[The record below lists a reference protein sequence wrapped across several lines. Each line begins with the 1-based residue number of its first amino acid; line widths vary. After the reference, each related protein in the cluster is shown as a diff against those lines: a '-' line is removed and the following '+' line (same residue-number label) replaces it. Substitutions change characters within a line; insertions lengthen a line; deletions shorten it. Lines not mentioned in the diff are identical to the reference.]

1 MNQIPLRGC
10 APEPLIHYLKALG
23 ILRLVAEQLDP
34 QARAAWDGDTFMLET
49 EKTKADLVDFFIN
62 DYRPTPLMSPWNGSS
77 GFGEGE
83 DITGREAIR
92 FSSGERLEIY
102 RAAIND
108 VLSLPEL
115 PSVGHLTVTDF
126 LNRIEQAITE
136 SKNQEGKDVSD
147 WKNLISAARNDLIK
161 FPNAEDLT
169 KSTLESIERTKDS
182 TGDKAEKKKL
192 SELLKVLS
200 KVRNVV
206 KKFKRAAGKDDII
219 KACRNRLNDETV
231 EWLDAAVVL
240 FESESGEV
248 PLLGAGGI
256 DGKLEFARNFMSRLS
271 SVIPELLKTEI
282 EAKRQKDLNKN
293 AQNPAKIEKVNKQ
306 IAEQIERRVNES
318 EQNLKASLFAE
329 CSPILENA
337 AVGQFQPSG
346 AGGAPNASHTPKIDS
361 GEGMVNPWDF
371 ILALE
376 GSLMLASATVRQ
388 LAAGART
395 KASFP
400 FTVHNSNIGYG
411 TATDNEKV
419 RAEIWLPLW
428 SRFTGYAEI
437 AHIFKE
443 GRVQFSDSK
452 GRIKTV
458 RTGFDFA
465 RAIAELGVDR
475 GIDAFQRYAFIERN
489 GQANLA
495 TPLGVFEV
503 RERPLVSLIH
513 QLDRGRWLDSF
524 TRASSDEK
532 KTPPRFVR
540 ARKRIEEAIFRLCA
554 TGSPEHL
561 RETLLALGAAEAE
574 LAKGEKF
581 RDEAKKRNIELR
593 PLKDLSLRWV
603 RECDDHSDEFK
614 IATSLAAISGA
625 AKVGSLRSNLE
636 PFDSAT
642 RNWSQR
648 STSAIWSAAALEE
661 NLAAVLQRRS
671 IDARSQSLSHPPL
684 SSIRFAS
691 LKAVDAFLKRETDDE
706 KIEDLLRG
714 LILIDWT
721 DAELF
726 ESKSETRAVPPTLS
740 RAYALLK
747 FLFLP
752 EGKFQPKPDAEIII
766 IKHEPSIIPLLRAGR
781 IPDALDVAARR
792 LRASGV
798 MPLTTDFYLRKEDG
812 VRLASALLIPI
823 DEPSRRE
830 VARLVLRDE
839 TED

>member
-1 MNQIPLRGC
+1 MNQILLRGC

-34 QARAAWDGDTFMLET
+34 QVRAAWDDDTFMLET
-49 EKTKADLVDFFIN
+49 EKTKEDLVDFFLN
-62 DYRPTPLMSPWNGSS
+62 RYRPTPLVAPWNGSS
-77 GFGEGE
+77 GF
-83 DITGREAIR
+83 
-92 FSSGERLEIY
+92 Y
-102 RAAIND
+102 
-108 VLSLPEL
+108 P
-115 PSVGHLTVTDF
+115 
-126 LNRIEQAITE
+126 
-136 SKNQEGKDVSD
+136 KDVKQREFFMALCKANEERFID
-147 WKNLISAARNDLIK
+147 YAQTFAAGQLIVGDRKEQPKAEEKAAMLQAARQV
-161 FPNAEDLT
+161 FP
-169 KSTLESIERTKDS
+169 
-182 TGDKAEKKKL
+182 DKA
-192 SELLKVLS
+192 V
-200 KVRNVV
+200 
-206 KKFKRAAGKDDII
+206 D
-219 KACRNRLNDETV
+219 
-231 EWLDAAVVL
+231 WLDAAFVL
-240 FESESGEV
+240 GEEKPEYPPILGSGGNDGRLDFTV
-248 PLLGAGGI
+248 NYVARLL
-256 DGKLEFARNFMSRLS
+256 
-271 SVIPELLKTEI
+271 SVFPEILKNEKKPQ
-282 EAKRQKDLNKN
+282 E
-293 AQNPAKIEKVNKQ
+293 KIKQ
-306 IAEQIERRVNES
+306 SYTQIH
-318 EQNLKASLFAE
+318 AALFADE
-329 CSPILENA
+329 IATLESA
-337 AVGQFQPSG
+337 AVGQYHPAG
-346 AGGAPNASHTPKIDS
+346 AGGANASQGATGGS
-361 GEGMVNPWDF
+361 YVNPWDF

-437 AHIFKE
+437 AYIFKE

-452 GRIKTV
+452 GRIKAV

-495 TPLGVFEV
+495 TPLGVFKV
-503 RERPLVSLIH
+503 PKQERPLVSLIH

-554 TGSPEHL
+554 TGSSEHL

-574 LAKGEKF
+574 LANGGRF
-581 RDEAKKRNIELR
+581 RDEKNLH

-614 IATSLAAISGA
+614 IAASLAAIRGEG
-625 AKVGSLRSNLE
+625 KVGSLRSNLE

-648 STSAIWSAAALEE
+648 STSAIWSTAALEE

-671 IDARSQSLSHPPL
+671 IDARSQSLSHPPIM
-684 SSIRFAS
+684 SSRFAS

-721 DAELF
+721 NAEQKF
-726 ESKSETRAVPPTLS
+726 ESRTETPTLP

-747 FLFLP
+747 LLFLP
-752 EGKFQPKPDAEIII
+752 NGEFQPKSNAETIV

-781 IPDALDVAARR
+781 ITDALNVAARR

-798 MPLTTDFYLRKEDG
+798 MPLTTDFYLREEDG
-812 VRLASALLIPI
+812 ARLASALLIPI

>member
-1 MNQIPLRGC
+1 MNQISLRGC

-23 ILRLVAEQLDP
+23 ILRLVAEQLNP
-34 QARAAWDGDTFMLET
+34 QARAAWVGDTFMLET
-49 EKTKADLVDFFIN
+49 EKTKEDLVDFFLN
-62 DYRPTPLMSPWNGSS
+62 HYRPTPLVAPWNGSS
-77 GFGEGE
+77 GF
-83 DITGREAIR
+83 
-92 FSSGERLEIY
+92 Y
-102 RAAIND
+102 
-108 VLSLPEL
+108 P
-115 PSVGHLTVTDF
+115 
-126 LNRIEQAITE
+126 
-136 SKNQEGKDVSD
+136 KDVKQREFFMTLCKANEERFID
-147 WKNLISAARNDLIK
+147 YAETFAAGRLIVGDREVQPKAEEKAAMLQAARQV
-161 FPNAEDLT
+161 FP
-169 KSTLESIERTKDS
+169 
-182 TGDKAEKKKL
+182 DKA
-192 SELLKVLS
+192 V
-200 KVRNVV
+200 
-206 KKFKRAAGKDDII
+206 D
-219 KACRNRLNDETV
+219 
-231 EWLDAAVVL
+231 WLDAAFVL
-240 FESESGEV
+240 GEEKPEYPPILGSGGNDGRLDFTV
-248 PLLGAGGI
+248 NYAARLLAV
-256 DGKLEFARNFMSRLS
+256 F
-271 SVIPELLKTEI
+271 PETLKNEKKPQEKI
-282 EAKRQKDLNKN
+282 RQSNT
-293 AQNPAKIEKVNKQ
+293 Q
-306 IAEQIERRVNES
+306 IRA
-318 EQNLKASLFAE
+318 ALFADE
-329 CSPILENA
+329 IATLESA
-337 AVGQFQPSG
+337 AVGQYHPAG
-346 AGGAPNASHTPKIDS
+346 AGGANASQGATGGS
-361 GEGMVNPWDF
+361 YVNPWDF

-388 LAAGART
+388 LATGART

-452 GRIKTV
+452 GKIKPV

-540 ARKRIEEAIFRLCA
+540 ARKRIEEAIFQLCV

-574 LAKGEKF
+574 LANGERF
-581 RDEAKKRNIELR
+581 RDDKNLR

-625 AKVGSLRSNLE
+625 GKVGSLRSNLE

-671 IDARSQSLSHPPL
+671 IDARSQGLSHPPIT
-684 SSIRFAS
+684 SRRFAS
-691 LKAVDAFLKRETDDE
+691 LKAVNAFLKRETDDE
-706 KIEDLLRG
+706 KIEGLLRG

-721 DAELF
+721 NAEPF
-726 ESKSETRAVPPTLS
+726 EPKVETRAVPPTLS

-747 FLFLP
+747 MLFLP
-752 EGKFQPKPDAEIII
+752 EGKFQPKPDAEMII
-766 IKHEPSIIPLLRAGR
+766 IKHEPSIIPLLRAR
-781 IPDALDVAARR
+781 RVSDALDVAARR

-798 MPLTTDFYLRKEDG
+798 MPLTTDFYLREEDG
-812 VRLASALLIPI
+812 ARLASALLIPI
-823 DEPSRRE
+823 DEPSRRA
-830 VARLVLRDE
+830 VARLVLRYE
-839 TED
+839 TEE

>member
-1 MNQIPLRGC
+1 MNRISLRGC

-49 EKTKADLVDFFIN
+49 EKTKEDLVDFFLN
-62 DYRPTPLMSPWNGSS
+62 DYCPTPLMSPWNGGS

-102 RAAIND
+102 RAAINH

-136 SKNQEGKDVSD
+136 SKNQEGKDVAD
-147 WKNLISAARNDLIK
+147 WKNLISAARNELIK
-161 FPNAEDLT
+161 FPNAEELT
-169 KSTLESIERTKDS
+169 KNTFESIEKIKDS
-182 TGDKAEKKKL
+182 VSDKAEKKNF
-192 SELLKVLS
+192 SELLKALS

-219 KACRNRLNDETV
+219 KACRNRLSDETV
-231 EWLDAAVVL
+231 EWFDAAVVL

-271 SVIPELLKTEI
+271 SVIPELLKMEI
-282 EAKRQKDLNKN
+282 EAKKQKDLNKN
-293 AQNPAKIEKVNKQ
+293 AQNPAKIEKINKQ
-306 IAEQIERRVNES
+306 IADQVKRQVSES
-318 EQNLKASLFAE
+318 EQNLKSCLFAE

-346 AGGAPNASHTPKIDS
+346 AGGAPNAAHTPKIDS
-361 GEGMVNPWDF
+361 SEGMVNPWDF

-443 GRVQFSDSK
+443 GRVQFSDSRGK
-452 GRIKTV
+452 IKAV

-554 TGSPEHL
+554 TGNPEHL
-561 RETLLALGAAEAE
+561 RETLLALGTAEAE
-574 LAKGEKF
+574 LANGGRF
-581 RDEAKKRNIELR
+581 RDEKNLH

-603 RECDDHSDEFK
+603 RECDDLSDEFK
-614 IATSLAAISGA
+614 IATSIAAISSAG
-625 AKVGSLRSNLE
+625 KVGALRSNLE

-671 IDARSQSLSHPPL
+671 IDARSQNLSHPPIM
-684 SSIRFAS
+684 SSRFAS

-721 DAELF
+721 NAEPF
-726 ESKSETRAVPPTLS
+726 EPKFETRSVPPTLS

-747 FLFLP
+747 LLFLP
-752 EGKFQPKPDAEIII
+752 EGKFQPKPNAEIII
-766 IKHEPSIIPLLRAGR
+766 IKHEPSIVPLLRAGR

-798 MPLTTDFYLRKEDG
+798 MPLTTDFYLREEDG
-812 VRLASALLIPI
+812 ARLASALLIPI